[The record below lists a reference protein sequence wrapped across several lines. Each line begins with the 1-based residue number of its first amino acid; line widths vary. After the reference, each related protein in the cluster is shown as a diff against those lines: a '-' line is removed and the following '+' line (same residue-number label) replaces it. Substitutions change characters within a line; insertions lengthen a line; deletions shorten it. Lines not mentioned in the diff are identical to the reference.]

1 MPVSK
6 KKPSGKVRLGSF
18 LKQVRSSRGVSL
30 RDVEKITNGRVSN
43 GYLSQLE
50 TGRISN
56 PSVAT
61 LQLLSAAYGVDPM
74 TLMERAG
81 FAPTGPS
88 RGSVNGAL
96 GELTHEEE
104 EQLLRYL
111 AFIRS
116 P

>member
-1 MPVSK
+1 MK
-6 KKPSGKVRLGSF
+6 LGTF
-18 LKQVRSSRGVSL
+18 LRQVRSSRGVSL
-30 RDVEKITNGRVSN
+30 RDVERITNGRVSN

-50 TGRISN
+50 TGRIAN

-61 LQLLSAAYGVDPM
+61 LQFLSAAYGVDPM

-81 FAPTGPS
+81 FSPPTS
-88 RGSVNGAL
+88 RGSVNSAL
-96 GELTHEEE
+96 GELTQDEE